1 MRSEIMETLNFHK
14 KKNRKKNKKKNMSQR
29 LFLTQVDILNFNLRK
44 FNDSSSKRVYKMKTY
59 PVDIYRKTTAVH
71 LTLP

>member
-1 MRSEIMETLNFHK
+1 
-14 KKNRKKNKKKNMSQR
+14 MSQR

-44 FNDSSSKRVYKMKTY
+44 CNETSSKWFYKMKTY
-59 PVDIYRKTTAVH
+59 PADIYRKTTAVH